1 MARER
6 AEVDLHLR
14 FVCELY
20 QMQLDAGRYFL
31 HEHPNGATS
40 WDLSCIRQVLAQHGV
55 KRIRGDQCQ
64 CGPGYSGSHCQED
77 VDECQLG
84 PAVHRCGAGSVC
96 VNR

>member
-1 MARER
+1 MAIKFPNWLGWVLSKTTSYR
-6 AEVDLHLR
+6 DL
-14 FVCELY
+14 FPAVCSPPC
-20 QMQLDAGRYFL
+20 D
-31 HEHPNGATS
+31 NGGQCVS
-40 WDLSCIRQVLAQHGV
+40 P
-55 KRIRGDQCQ
+55 DQCQ